1 MSFSADEVNEALPLA
16 TRSRTVND
24 DGRDCFIDGR
34 GNITSGG
41 RSKPARPERG
51 PTARCVPAAP
61 ISSSCAGGV
70 RLARVN
76 TRIVFVALAAT
87 GCAPSLAT
95 MQPARVGPQGSVQVT
110 AAMEVAIP
118 TGTISRTLD
127 VATTISDRALNGDP
141 ISEADRQQ
149 LFTAAVNVLASPPS
163 LSPLFAVAY
172 AVRDRIEVGL
182 RYAGQG
188 WRLGARYQPLRHE
201 DGPFDL
207 VVGAGVARSAY
218 KIPLAEFISVLEV
231 DDFTRWTIDVPVTV
245 GASRSW
251 FRTWIGPK
259 LVYSR
264 FDTAVRLVIPNE
276 VPEVVSFDGHS
287 TFIGG
292 VGGVA
297 LGYRNLF
304 FGIELTV
311 GRLSGS
317 TATALSTAGVLRSA
331 DVGGTV
337 VYPAFG
343 LMGEI

>member
-1 MSFSADEVNEALPLA
+1 V
-16 TRSRTVND
+16 
-24 DGRDCFIDGR
+24 
-34 GNITSGG
+34 
-41 RSKPARPERG
+41 
-51 PTARCVPAAP
+51 
-61 ISSSCAGGV
+61 
-70 RLARVN
+70 ARVN
-76 TRIVFVALAAT
+76 RRIVLLALAAS

-95 MQPARVGPQGSVQVT
+95 MQPARVGPKGSVQVT

-127 VATTISDRALNGDP
+127 VAQAISVRAANGDP
-141 ISEADRQQ
+141 ISDADRQQ
-149 LFTAAVNVLASPPS
+149 LFTAAINVIASPPS

-172 AVRDRIEVGL
+172 AVSDRFEVGL

-188 WRLGARYQPLRHE
+188 WRLGGRYQPLRHE

-207 VVGAGVARSAY
+207 VVGLGVARSAY
-218 KIPLAEFISVLEV
+218 KIPIAELIPVVEV
-231 DDFTRWTIDVPVTV
+231 DDFTRWTFDVPVTV
-245 GASRSW
+245 GTSRSW
-251 FRTWIGPK
+251 FRVWIGPK

-276 VPEVVSFDGHS
+276 LPEIASFDGHS
-287 TFIGG
+287 MFIGG

-311 GRLSGS
+311 GQLSGS
-317 TATALSTAGVLRSA
+317 TNTALSTAGVLRSA
-331 DVGGTV
+331 ELSGTV